1 MENEKGKKII
11 IGIDEAGRGPVLGPM
26 VIAGVAVEE
35 SRIKELK
42 GLGVKDSKQLTKSQR
57 KKLFQLI
64 EEIGDTKIIT
74 IEPEKL
80 DKLMEIMNLNKIE
93 LNAFSKIANEFLKE
107 IEGNFEIYA
116 DACSSDAKAFT
127 NQLKAKMIDKTPKI
141 IAEHKADEK
150 YPIVSAASIIAKVTR
165 DDIIE
170 SYKEEYGEI
179 GSGYPSDPKTIN
191 FLKRYVEEFGEL
203 PKIARKSWKTS
214 KRILE
219 ENKKQN
225 TLLSYIKK

>member
-1 MENEKGKKII
+1 MEDKKII

-26 VIAGVAVEE
+26 VVAGVAVEE
-35 SRIKELK
+35 DKIKELED
-42 GLGVKDSKQLTKSQR
+42 LGVKDSKQLTKNQR

-64 EEIGDTKIIT
+64 GEMGKVKTII

-80 DKLMEIMNLNKIE
+80 DELMKTKSLNKIE
-93 LNAFSKIANEFLKE
+93 LNAFSKIANGFLKE
-107 IEGNFEIYA
+107 IEGNFEIYV
-116 DACSSDAKAFT
+116 DACSSNAKAFA
-127 NQLKAKMIDKTPKI
+127 NQLRAKMIDKSPKI

-165 DDIIE
+165 DEIIE
-170 SYKEEYGEI
+170 SYKKEYGEI

-191 FLKRYVEEFGEL
+191 FLKKYVEEFGEL
-203 PKIARKSWKTS
+203 PKIARKSWKTA

-219 ENKKQN
+219 ENKKEN
-225 TLLSYIKK
+225 KKVKTLLDYIK